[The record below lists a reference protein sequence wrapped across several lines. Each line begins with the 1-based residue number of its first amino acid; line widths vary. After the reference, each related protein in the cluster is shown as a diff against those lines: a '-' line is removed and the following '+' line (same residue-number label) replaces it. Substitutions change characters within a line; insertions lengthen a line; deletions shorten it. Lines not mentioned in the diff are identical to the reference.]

1 MAVTT
6 SSIGMLLATL
16 SDPAELDDLNSLT
29 CRITP
34 AERRAAPDLWQYEL
48 IASRYP
54 TDKSIV
60 FAAQIR
66 LPTVDLHEVINRLRR
81 RH

>member
-1 MAVTT
+1 MPEAV
-6 SSIGMLLATL
+6 ANVAK
-16 SDPAELDDLNSLT
+16 PELDDLNSLT

-34 AERRAAPDLWQYEL
+34 ADRRGGPDLWQYEL

-60 FAAQIR
+60 FAAKVHLPVADLPVVFSR
-66 LPTVDLHEVINRLRR
+66 LCQ